1 MAEADVS
8 TITPDAQIDHAA
20 SIEYWAGINA
30 DVDGM
35 LGGFPH
41 VSRVDLQGSRALM
54 AKLGVLAGRKEG
66 DAKPLGRA
74 VDCGAGIGRITRGL
88 LLSLAEKVD
97 IVEPIQKFT
106 DALADVEGVGEVYNV
121 GLELW
126 KPASGAVYD
135 LIWNQWC
142 VGHLTDLQLVGYL
155 RRCGEALRRE
165 EGGKVTG
172 WVVVKENLTS
182 EEDVYDETDSSV
194 TRTEEKFKELFKEA
208 GLKIVRTELQRG
220 FPRELYPVRSW
231 ALQPMI

>member
-1 MAEADVS
+1 MADIDAVGAA
-8 TITPDAQIDHAA
+8 PDAQIDHSA
-20 SIEYWAGINA
+20 SIEYWAGISA

-54 AKLGVLAGRKEG
+54 AKLGVLGPKEEG
-66 DAKPLGRA
+66 GAKPLRRA

-97 IVEPIQKFT
+97 VVEPIKKFT
-106 DALADVEGVGEVYNV
+106 DALKDVPGVGEVYNV

-135 LIWNQWC
+135 LVWNQWC
-142 VGHLTDLQLVGYL
+142 VGHLTDLQLVAYL

-165 EGGKVTG
+165 EGGKVVG
-172 WVVVKENLTS
+172 WIVVKENLTS

-194 TRTEEKFKELFKEA
+194 TRTEGKFKELFAEA

-220 FPRELYPVRSW
+220 FPRELYPVRTW
-231 ALQPMI
+231 ALQPAV

>member
-1 MAEADVS
+1 MADIDLS
-8 TITPDAQIDHAA
+8 TGTPDAQIDHSA
-20 SIEYWAGINA
+20 SIEYWSGINA

-54 AKLGVLAGRKEG
+54 AKLGVLAGKNEG
-66 DAKPLGRA
+66 DAKPLRRA

-88 LLSLAEKVD
+88 LLSLADKVD
-97 IVEPIQKFT
+97 VVEPIKKFT
-106 DALADVEGVGEVYNV
+106 DALADVPGVGEVYNV

-135 LIWNQWC
+135 LVWNQWC

-165 EGGKVTG
+165 EGGKVVG
-172 WVVVKENLTS
+172 WIVVKENLTS

-208 GLKIVRTELQRG
+208 GLQIVRTELQRG
-220 FPRELYPVRSW
+220 FPRELYPVRTW